1 MHGRGGRINCA
12 QKCGKHPIKEFNSM
26 SNLKNI
32 FRKNINELKSY
43 QVSRD
48 AYLNKKGIVFL
59 DNCENNFG
67 SALGKGLER
76 YPSSS
81 QEELKSAIAT
91 YKSVEKEQV
100 VLGNGSD
107 ELIDLL
113 MRATC
118 EPGKDNILISEPT
131 FGMYRIYAKL
141 NNVEVLQ
148 VPLTKTN
155 FEHDLDSV
163 LKAITKNTK
172 IIFVCS
178 PNNPSGSS
186 ISKVDLTSLLQSFKG
201 LVVVDEA
208 YIDFSEKESHLKLID
223 SFSNLV
229 VFQTFSKAWGLAG
242 LRIGVAY
249 ANQEITDTLNKIR
262 PPYNISTFSQQLL
275 LTALEAPEI
284 TTRLIKKVK
293 KLKEETHQKL
303 KQFSFI
309 KKIYPSDGN
318 FFLLK
323 VEDANRLCEYLKQH
337 DILISN
343 RNSLLNCKNHVRI
356 SIGTNKEMNQL
367 FKALK
372 NYK

>member
-1 MHGRGGRINCA
+1 MS
-12 QKCGKHPIKEFNSM
+12 KIKS
-26 SNLKNI
+26 I

-48 AYLNKKGIVFL
+48 TYLTKKGIVFL

-67 SALGKGLER
+67 SVLGKGLER

-81 QEELKSAIAT
+81 QDELKSAIAT

-131 FGMYRIYAKL
+131 FGMYRIYAQL
-141 NNVEVLQ
+141 NNVQVLQ
-148 VPLTKTN
+148 VPLTKIN
-155 FEHDLDSV
+155 FEYDVDAV
-163 LKAITKNTK
+163 LKATTKNTK

-178 PNNPSGSS
+178 PNNPSGGS
-186 ISKVDLTSLLQSFKG
+186 ISKEDLTKLLQSFKG

-208 YIDFSEKESHLKLID
+208 YIDFSEKESHLKLIE

-229 VFQTFSKAWGLAG
+229 VLQTFSKAWGLAG

-249 ANQEITDTLNKIR
+249 ANN
-262 PPYNISTFSQQLL
+262 
-275 LTALEAPEI
+275 
-284 TTRLIKKVK
+284 
-293 KLKEETHQKL
+293 
-303 KQFSFI
+303 
-309 KKIYPSDGN
+309 
-318 FFLLK
+318 
-323 VEDANRLCEYLKQH
+323 EYGL
-337 DILISN
+337 
-343 RNSLLNCKNHVRI
+343 CKN
-356 SIGTNKEMNQL
+356 MNI
-367 FKALK
+367 A
-372 NYK
+372 YSS

>member
-1 MHGRGGRINCA
+1 
-12 QKCGKHPIKEFNSM
+12 M
-26 SNLKNI
+26 SNIKSV

-48 AYLNKKGIVFL
+48 TYLTKKGIVFL

-67 SALGKGLER
+67 SVLGKGLER

-81 QEELKSAIAT
+81 QDELKSAIAT

-131 FGMYRIYAKL
+131 FGMYRIYAQL
-141 NNVEVLQ
+141 NNVQVLQ

-155 FEHDLDSV
+155 FEYDVDAV

-178 PNNPSGSS
+178 PNNPSGGS
-186 ISKVDLTSLLQSFKG
+186 ISKEDLTKLLQSFKG

-229 VFQTFSKAWGLAG
+229 VLQTFSKAWGLAG

-249 ANQEITDTLNKIR
+249 ANNEITDTLNKIR

-275 LTALEAPEI
+275 LTTLEAPHI
-284 TTRLIKKVK
+284 TKDLIKKVK
-293 KLKEETHQKL
+293 KLKEETLIKL
-303 KQFSFI
+303 KQFSFM

-318 FFLLK
+318 FFLIQ
-323 VEDANRLCEYLKQH
+323 VEDANRLCDHLKQH

-372 NYK
+372 KFK